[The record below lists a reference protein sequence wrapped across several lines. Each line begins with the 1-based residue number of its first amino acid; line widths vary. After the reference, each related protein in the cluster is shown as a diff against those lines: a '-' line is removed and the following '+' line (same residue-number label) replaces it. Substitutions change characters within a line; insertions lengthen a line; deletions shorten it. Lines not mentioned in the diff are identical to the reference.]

1 MTRRTL
7 LTMCMGLMLVPFLWG
22 CGPTRP
28 APQPAAPVSR
38 WALFSDTHIPDSKA
52 STQGASSLGAFGPHE
67 NLQLVVTEVLAA
79 KVDAVAVTGDLAR
92 LQGKPGDY
100 QQFRKLLQPLTDK
113 LPVCLGLGNHDDR
126 TQFQTVF
133 KDLPGDHPLA
143 PKQWITVYEHG
154 SVRMIVRDSLQY
166 VNKVSG
172 LLGQAQR
179 NWLATY
185 LDQSDARPTLLCLH
199 HPPGEGDGDLL
210 DTDRLMRIIEP
221 HAQVKAIVYGHSHA
235 YRFSK
240 HEGIHLINL
249 PATGYSFGEN
259 APVAWVEACLD
270 AKQGHFRLHVIKG
283 NTEQDDQTTTLT
295 WR

>member
-7 LTMCMGLMLVPFLWG
+7 LKNCMGLLLAFSFWG
-22 CGPTRP
+22 CGPTQP
-28 APQPAAPVSR
+28 VPQPATPVSR

-52 STQGASSLGAFGPHE
+52 STLGASSLGAFGPHE
-67 NLQLVVTEVLAA
+67 NLQQVVAEVLAA
-79 KVDAVAVTGDLAR
+79 QVDAVAVTGDLAR

-100 QQFRKLLQPLTDK
+100 RQLRHLLQPLTDA
-113 LPVCLGLGNHDDR
+113 LPVCLGLGNHDNR
-126 TQFQTVF
+126 AQFQSVF
-133 KDLPGDHPLA
+133 KKLPGDHPLA
-143 PKQWITVYEHG
+143 PEQWITVYEHG
-154 SVRMIVRDSLQY
+154 PVRMIVLDSLQY

-179 NWLATY
+179 KWLATY
-185 LDQSDARPTLLCLH
+185 LGQCDARPTLLCLH

-221 HAQVKAIVYGHSHA
+221 HSQVKAVVYGHSHA

-240 HEGIHLINL
+240 HEDIHLINL

-270 AKQGHFRLHVIKG
+270 IRQGHFLLHVIKG
-283 NTEQDDQTTTLT
+283 NQQQDGQTTTLT